1 MTSAIGPYLVKLLLL
16 IFNVCW
22 IFVFI
27 ISGYECNKLSQ
38 IYRFSSVN
46 ATNDNSLVSK
56 ANLKLKLKGTLNF
69 HTGILL
75 VVAVG
80 VAMGVF
86 VGGVLLVCA
95 ARHVRRYDISALMSL
110 FLVILKPKTHRVAQ
124 KLKPL

>member
-1 MTSAIGPYLVKLLLL
+1 
-16 IFNVCW
+16 
-22 IFVFI
+22 
-27 ISGYECNKLSQ
+27 
-38 IYRFSSVN
+38 
-46 ATNDNSLVSK
+46 VSK

>member
-95 ARHVRRYDISALMSL
+95 ARHVRR
-110 FLVILKPKTHRVAQ
+110 
-124 KLKPL
+124 